1 MVKEEWVDKF
11 NLGSKVLYFIPLL
24 FSYNM
29 RLDSN
34 EKMPSGMKDYLN
46 FYGWHFN
53 KKLCD
58 FAVKHMTISDGAKVE
73 AITKESIEQMLDR
86 YGIVLEKCKG
96 YDAVFVANMAKA
108 DYYGS
113 SIPSEDYLVRFIKDY
128 IDDPDGYDG
137 LPMTRYF
144 ADVIGK
150 GVVIDWEDML

>member
-1 MVKEEWVDKF
+1 
-11 NLGSKVLYFIPLL
+11 
-24 FSYNM
+24 M
-29 RLDSN
+29 RLDN
-34 EKMPSGMKDYLN
+34 NNDRMPSGMREYLN
-46 FYGWHFN
+46 YYGWHFN

-58 FAVKHMTISDGAKVE
+58 FAVSHMIISGGNKLDP
-73 AITKESIEQMLDR
+73 ISKESVEQMLGR
-86 YGIVLEKCKG
+86 YGITLEKCKG

-113 SIPSEDYLVRFIKDY
+113 SIPSEDYLARFVKDY

-137 LPMTRYF
+137 LPMTRFF

>member
-1 MVKEEWVDKF
+1 
-11 NLGSKVLYFIPLL
+11 
-24 FSYNM
+24 M
-29 RLDSN
+29 RLDN
-34 EKMPSGMKDYLN
+34 NDRMPSGMREYLN

-58 FAVKHMTISDGAKVE
+58 FAVSHMTVSGGAKLDS
-73 AITKESIEQMLDR
+73 ITKENLEQILNRHSIN
-86 YGIVLEKCKG
+86 LEKAKG
-96 YDAVFVANMAKA
+96 YDALFVANMAKA

-113 SIPSEDYLVRFIKDY
+113 SIPNEDYLARFVKDY